1 MVARFAET
9 EIKIVIIIIIIVF
22 VHVILHGKT
31 SIILSHFRHKLFLN
45 QHGEN
50 VFKIDWF
57 KVLNVKLTYT

>member
-22 VHVILHGKT
+22 LHVILHGKT

-45 QHGEN
+45 QHG
-50 VFKIDWF
+50 
-57 KVLNVKLTYT
+57 